1 MCWIWLYQRGF
12 TKTQDSI
19 YMKYFKAQKCDFTKP
34 VVTMGTFD
42 GVHLGHIKLLDRVVK
57 KAEENN
63 TKSIVITYF
72 HHPLE
77 TIHKKTFPYLL
88 TEHENK
94 EKLIKKCGIDCVLY
108 LDFNENMAQMQPEDF
123 LKKIIIDEIGAKNL
137 IVGYDTHFGNSREG
151 NYQFLKDRSS
161 MYNYN
166 IELIE
171 PVKIDNHIISSSLI
185 RDYIREGD
193 MQYASKL
200 LGRNYS
206 IRGSVQIGHRIGRK
220 MGFPTINL
228 RPLNNNKLIPAIG
241 VYICEVLVNGGKYF
255 GVTNIGY
262 SPTMKTTRIKEI
274 ETHILGFDD
283 NLYHKNVEVIFNK
296 KLRDELLFKDKD
308 ELIEAIDKDVQQA
321 REFFERRK

>member
-1 MCWIWLYQRGF
+1 
-12 TKTQDSI
+12 
-19 YMKYFKAQKCDFTKP
+19 MKYFKTQKCDFTKP

-42 GVHLGHIKLLDRVVK
+42 GVHLGHLKLLEQVVK
-57 KAEENN
+57 KAKENN

-88 TEHENK
+88 TEQENK
-94 EKLIKKCGIDCVLY
+94 EKLIIESGIDCVLY
-108 LDFNENMAQMQPEDF
+108 LDFNENMAQMQPEEF
-123 LKKIIIDEIGAKNL
+123 LKKIIVGEIGPQDL
-137 IVGYDTHFGNSREG
+137 VVGYDTHFGNSREG

-161 MYNYN
+161 IYNYS

-171 PVKIDNHIISSSLI
+171 PVKIDNYIISSSLI

-193 MQYASKL
+193 MQYAAKL

-206 IRGSVQIGHRIGRK
+206 IHGSVQLGQRIGRK
-220 MGFPTINL
+220 IGFPTINL
-228 RPLNNNKLIPAIG
+228 QPLDENKLIPAIG
-241 VYICEVLVNGGKYF
+241 VYVCEVLVDDKKF
-255 GVTNIGY
+255 SGVTNIGY

-274 ETHILGFDD
+274 ETYILDFDD
-283 NLYHKNVEVIFNK
+283 DLYHKNVEIIFNK
-296 KLRDELLFKDKD
+296 KLRDELLFKNKN

>member
-1 MCWIWLYQRGF
+1 
-12 TKTQDSI
+12 
-19 YMKYFKAQKCDFTKP
+19 MKYFKAQKCDFTKP

-42 GVHLGHIKLLDRVVK
+42 GVHLGHLKLLEQVVK
-57 KAEENN
+57 KAKKNN

-88 TEHENK
+88 TERKNK
-94 EKLIKKCGIDCVLY
+94 EKLIKECGINCVLY
-108 LDFNENMAQMQPEDF
+108 LDFNEKMAQMQPEDF
-123 LKKIIIDEIGAKNL
+123 LKKIIIDEIGAKDL
-137 IVGYDTHFGNSREG
+137 VVGYDTHFGNSREG

-161 MYNYN
+161 IYNYS

-171 PVKIDNHIISSSLI
+171 PVKIDNQIISSSLI

-193 MQYASKL
+193 MQYAAKL

-206 IRGSVQIGHRIGRK
+206 IQGSVQLGHRIGRK
-220 MGFPTINL
+220 IGFPTINL
-228 RPLNNNKLIPAIG
+228 QPLDVNKLIPAIG
-241 VYICEVLVNGGKYF
+241 VYVCEVLVDEKKYF

-274 ETHILGFDD
+274 ETYILDFDD
-283 NLYHKNVEVIFNK
+283 DLYHKNVEIIFNK
-296 KLRDELLFKDKD
+296 KLRDELLFKDKN

>member
-1 MCWIWLYQRGF
+1 
-12 TKTQDSI
+12 
-19 YMKYFKAQKCDFTKP
+19 MKYFKAQKCDFTKP

-42 GVHLGHIKLLDRVVK
+42 GVHLGHAKLLDQVVK
-57 KAEENN
+57 KAKENN

-88 TEHENK
+88 TERENK
-94 EKLIKKCGIDCVLY
+94 EKLIKESGIDCVLY
-108 LDFNENMAQMQPEDF
+108 LDFNEKMAQMQPEDF
-123 LKKIIIDEIGAKNL
+123 LKKIIIDEIGAKDI

-161 MYNYN
+161 IYNYS

-171 PVKIDNHIISSSLI
+171 PVKINNHIISSSLI

-193 MQYASKL
+193 MQYAAKL

-206 IRGSVQIGHRIGRK
+206 IQGSVQLGHRIGRK
-220 MGFPTINL
+220 IGFPTINL
-228 RPLNNNKLIPAIG
+228 QPLDENKLIPAIG
-241 VYICEVLVNGGKYF
+241 VYVCEVLVGGKKYF

-274 ETHILGFDD
+274 ETHILDFEND
-283 NLYHKNVEVIFNK
+283 LYHKKVEISFNK
-296 KLRDELLFKDKD
+296 KLRDELHFKDKV
-308 ELIEAIDKDVQQA
+308 ELIEAIGKDIQQA
-321 REFFERRK
+321 RDYFERRK

>member
-1 MCWIWLYQRGF
+1 
-12 TKTQDSI
+12 
-19 YMKYFKAQKCDFTKP
+19 MKYFKAQKCDFTKP

-42 GVHLGHIKLLDRVVK
+42 GVHLGHIQLLKQVVK
-57 KAEENN
+57 KAKENS
-63 TKSIVITYF
+63 TKSVVITYF

-88 TEHENK
+88 TERKNK
-94 EKLIKKCGIDCVLY
+94 EKLIKECGIDCVLY
-108 LDFNENMAQMQPEDF
+108 LDFDEKMAQMQPEEF
-123 LKKIIIDEIGAKNL
+123 LKKIIIDEIGAKYL

-161 MYNYN
+161 IYNYS
-166 IELIE
+166 IKLIE

-185 RDYIREGD
+185 RDFIREGD
-193 MQYASKL
+193 MQFASKL

-206 IRGSVQIGHRIGRK
+206 IHGSVQLGLHIGRE

-228 RPLNNNKLIPAIG
+228 RPLDDNKLIPAIG
-241 VYICEVLVNGGKYF
+241 VYVCEVIVDGKKFF

-274 ETHILGFDD
+274 ETHILDFSED
-283 NLYHKNVEVIFNK
+283 LYHKNVEISFNK
-296 KLRDELLFKDKD
+296 KLRDELLFKDKN
-308 ELIEAIDKDVQQA
+308 ELIEAIGNDVKQA
-321 REFFERRK
+321 RDFFKRRK

>member
-1 MCWIWLYQRGF
+1 
-12 TKTQDSI
+12 
-19 YMKYFKAQKCDFTKP
+19 MKYFKAQKCDFIKP

-42 GVHLGHIKLLDRVVK
+42 GVHLGHIKLLKQVVK
-57 KAEENN
+57 KAKESN

-88 TEHENK
+88 TERENK
-94 EKLIKKCGIDCVLY
+94 EKLIKECGIDCVLY
-108 LDFNENMAQMQPEDF
+108 LDFNEKMAQMQPEDF
-123 LKKIIIDEIGAKNL
+123 LKKIIIDEIGAKDL

-151 NYQFLKDRSS
+151 NYQFLKERSS
-161 MYNYN
+161 IYNYS

-185 RDYIREGD
+185 REYIREGD
-193 MQYASKL
+193 MQYAAKL

-206 IRGSVQIGHRIGRK
+206 IHGSVKLGHRIGRK
-220 MGFPTINL
+220 IGFPTINL
-228 RPLNNNKLIPAIG
+228 QPLDDNKLIPAIG
-241 VYICEVLVNGGKYF
+241 VYVCEVLVDGEKYF

-274 ETHILGFDD
+274 ETHILDFNED
-283 NLYHKNVEVIFNK
+283 LYHNNVEISFNK

-308 ELIEAIDKDVQQA
+308 ELIEAIGNDVQQA
-321 REFFERRK
+321 REFFEK

>member
-1 MCWIWLYQRGF
+1 
-12 TKTQDSI
+12 
-19 YMKYFKAQKCDFTKP
+19 MKYFKEQKYDFIKP

-42 GVHLGHIKLLDRVVK
+42 GVHFGHLKLLEQVVK
-57 KAEENN
+57 KAKKNN
-63 TKSIVITYF
+63 TKSVVITYF

-88 TEHENK
+88 TEHKNK

-108 LDFNENMAQMQPEDF
+108 LDFNEKMAQMQPEDF
-123 LKKIIIDEIGAKNL
+123 LKKIVIDEIGAKDI

-161 MYNYN
+161 IYNYSV
-166 IELIE
+166 ELIE

-193 MQYASKL
+193 MQYAAKL

-206 IRGSVQIGHRIGRK
+206 IQGSVQLGYRIGRK
-220 MGFPTINL
+220 IGFPTINL
-228 RPLNNNKLIPAIG
+228 QPLDANKLIPAIG
-241 VYICEVLVNGGKYF
+241 VYVCEVLVDGKKYF

-274 ETHILGFDD
+274 ETHILYFDED
-283 NLYHKNVEVIFNK
+283 LYHKNVEICFNK
-296 KLRDELLFKDKD
+296 KLRDELQFNNKN
-308 ELIEAIDKDVQQA
+308 ELIEAIGKDTQQT

>member
-1 MCWIWLYQRGF
+1 
-12 TKTQDSI
+12 
-19 YMKYFKAQKCDFTKP
+19 MKYFKDQKCDFIKP

-42 GVHLGHIKLLDRVVK
+42 GVHLGHIKLLDRVVT
-57 KAEENN
+57 KAIEKN

-88 TEHENK
+88 TERDRK
-94 EKLIKKCGIDCVLY
+94 EKLIKECGIDCVLY
-108 LDFNENMAQMQPEDF
+108 LDFNEEMAQMQPEDF
-123 LKKIIIDEIGAKNL
+123 LKKIIIDEIGAKYL
-137 IVGYDTHFGNSREG
+137 VVGYDTHFGNAREG
-151 NYQFLKDRSS
+151 NYQFLKERSS
-161 MYNYN
+161 IYNYS

-171 PVKIDNHIISSSLI
+171 PVKMNNHIISSSLI

-193 MQYASKL
+193 MQYAAKL

-206 IRGSVQIGHRIGRK
+206 IHGSVQLGQRIGRK
-220 MGFPTINL
+220 IGFPTINL
-228 RPLNNNKLIPAIG
+228 QPLDDNKLIPAIG
-241 VYICEVLVNGGKYF
+241 VYVCEVLVDGKKF
-255 GVTNIGY
+255 SGVTNIGY

-274 ETHILGFDD
+274 ETYILDFDD
-283 NLYHKNVEVIFNK
+283 DLYHKNVEIIFNK

-308 ELIEAIDKDVQQA
+308 ELIKAIDKDVQQA